1 MYSETIH
8 LHIINNVILEN
19 KTIKILI
26 LRGIILKEGFIY

>member
-19 KTIKILI
+19 KAIKILI

>member
-19 KTIKILI
+19 KILKILI